1 MELTWKDLTASL
13 HRKRPPEEPPE
24 PEQKSEPMLD
34 EAVFEHLRSRWGLSC
49 DGAAGVCILREGLAA
64 G

>member
-24 PEQKSEPMLD
+24 PEQKSEPMPD
-34 EAVFEHLRSRWGLSC
+34 EAALEHLPVETGP
-49 DGAAGVCILREGLAA
+49 VP
-64 G
+64 